1 MLAFKTFFKIVNKY
15 KFMIIL
21 YMAILCGLM
30 IFYYNSG
37 NETNT
42 FAESKPDI
50 LIVND
55 DSDNKITN
63 NLVKYLSEKCN
74 IVNIADNE
82 EARDDALFYQEVSYI
97 IYIPKD
103 YGKDFYEG
111 KNPEINVKSLDSS
124 NAYYAK
130 MLLTNYLKVANTYKS
145 ELPNLLEN
153 DLIEKINTTLSKN
166 TEINL
171 MTSSD
176 ENTDRNQA
184 SITNE
189 NIEQNQASI
198 TNKNIEKNQASS
210 TDKNTKQNQASSSNE
225 NTDRNQASSADKN
238 VLNKAIS
245 YFSFLNY
252 AVLAGL
258 VYVICM
264 TISAYRKPM
273 VSKRI
278 EVSKLNYKKFNFNL
292 VFYNGVLTLIIWG
305 IYIIISSI
313 LIGKFLFT
321 KSGAI
326 LIINSLIFSICAL
339 TLAFL
344 IANIISNKNAINGII
359 NVVALGS
366 SFLCG
371 AFVPTSLLPDYVLKF
386 AHILPSYWYI
396 KTNNALA
403 SIETINYDTL
413 KPLFINMLII
423 IAFTFTYLIIYNIV
437 TRFFKFDRK
446 EN

>member
-74 IVNIADNE
+74 IANIADNE

-111 KNPEINVKSLDSS
+111 KNPEIKVKSLDSS

-145 ELPNLLEN
+145 ELPNLSEN

-171 MTSSD
+171 M
-176 ENTDRNQA
+176 
-184 SITNE
+184 
-189 NIEQNQASI
+189 
-198 TNKNIEKNQASS
+198 
-210 TDKNTKQNQASSSNE
+210 SSSNE
-225 NTDRNQASSADKN
+225 NTDRNQASSTDKN

-245 YFSFLNY
+245 YFNFLNY

-313 LIGKFLFT
+313 LIGKSLFT

-359 NVVALGS
+359 NVIALGS

-396 KTNNALA
+396 KTNNALT

-423 IAFTFTYLIIYNIV
+423 IAFTLIYLIISY
-437 TRFFKFDRK
+437 RLRK
-446 EN
+446 RKC

>member
-37 NETNT
+37 NETNA

-74 IVNIADNE
+74 IANIADNE

-145 ELPNLLEN
+145 ELPNLSEN

-171 MTSSD
+171 MSSSD
-176 ENTDRNQA
+176 ENTDRNQV
-184 SITNE
+184 STIDE
-189 NIEQNQASI
+189 NTEQNQ
-198 TNKNIEKNQASS
+198 KLS
-210 TDKNTKQNQASSSNE
+210 T
-225 NTDRNQASSADKN
+225 DKN

-245 YFSFLNY
+245 YFNFLNY

-359 NVVALGS
+359 NVIALGS

-396 KTNNALA
+396 KTNNALT
-403 SIETINYDTL
+403 SIETINYETL
-413 KPLFINMLII
+413 KPLFTNMLII
-423 IAFTFTYLIIYNIV
+423 IAFTLIYLIISY
-437 TRFFKFDRK
+437 RLRK
-446 EN
+446 RKC

>member
-74 IVNIADNE
+74 IANIADNE

-111 KNPEINVKSLDSS
+111 KNPEINIKSLDSS

-145 ELPNLLEN
+145 ELPNLSEN

-166 TEINL
+166 TEINFP
-171 MTSSD
+171 SSSN
-176 ENTDRNQA
+176 ENT
-184 SITNE
+184 
-189 NIEQNQASI
+189 EQNQAS
-198 TNKNIEKNQASS
+198 S
-210 TDKNTKQNQASSSNE
+210 TNE
-225 NTDRNQASSADKN
+225 NTDRNQASSIDKNTKQNQKLSTDKN
-238 VLNKAIS
+238 VLNKAIL
-245 YFSFLNY
+245 YFNFLNY

-359 NVVALGS
+359 NVIALGS

-396 KTNNALA
+396 KTNNALT
-403 SIETINYDTL
+403 SIETINYETL
-413 KPLFINMLII
+413 KPLFTNMLII

>member
-55 DSDNKITN
+55 DSDNIITN

-74 IVNIADNE
+74 IANIADNK

-97 IYIPKD
+97 VYIPKD

-145 ELPNLLEN
+145 ELPNLSEN

-171 MTSSD
+171 LSSL
-176 ENTDRNQA
+176 
-184 SITNE
+184 NE
-189 NIEQNQASI
+189 NIEQ
-198 TNKNIEKNQASS
+198 NQASS
-210 TDKNTKQNQASSSNE
+210 TDKNTKQNQKLS
-225 NTDRNQASSADKN
+225 TDKN

-245 YFSFLNY
+245 YFNFLNY

-359 NVVALGS
+359 NVIALGS

-396 KTNNALA
+396 KTNNALT
-403 SIETINYDTL
+403 SIETINYETL

>member
-1 MLAFKTFFKIVNKY
+1 
-15 KFMIIL
+15 
-21 YMAILCGLM
+21 
-30 IFYYNSG
+30 
-37 NETNT
+37 
-42 FAESKPDI
+42 
-50 LIVND
+50 
-55 DSDNKITN
+55 
-63 NLVKYLSEKCN
+63 
-74 IVNIADNE
+74 
-82 EARDDALFYQEVSYI
+82 
-97 IYIPKD
+97 
-103 YGKDFYEG
+103 
-111 KNPEINVKSLDSS
+111 
-124 NAYYAK
+124 
-130 MLLTNYLKVANTYKS
+130 
-145 ELPNLLEN
+145 
-153 DLIEKINTTLSKN
+153 
-166 TEINL
+166 
-171 MTSSD
+171 
-176 ENTDRNQA
+176 
-184 SITNE
+184 
-189 NIEQNQASI
+189 
-198 TNKNIEKNQASS
+198 
-210 TDKNTKQNQASSSNE
+210 
-225 NTDRNQASSADKN
+225 
-238 VLNKAIS
+238 
-245 YFSFLNY
+245 
-252 AVLAGL
+252 
-258 VYVICM
+258 M

-359 NVVALGS
+359 NVIALGS

-396 KTNNALA
+396 KTNNALT
-403 SIETINYDTL
+403 SIETINYETL
-413 KPLFINMLII
+413 KPLFTNMLII

>member
-74 IVNIADNE
+74 IANIADNE

-111 KNPEINVKSLDSS
+111 KNPEINIKSLDSS

-145 ELPNLLEN
+145 ELPNLSEN

-171 MTSSD
+171 PSSSN
-176 ENTDRNQA
+176 ENT
-184 SITNE
+184 
-189 NIEQNQASI
+189 EQNQAS
-198 TNKNIEKNQASS
+198 S
-210 TDKNTKQNQASSSNE
+210 TNE
-225 NTDRNQASSADKN
+225 NTDRNQASSIDKNTKQNQKLSTDKN
-238 VLNKAIS
+238 VLNKAIL
-245 YFSFLNY
+245 YFNFLNY

-359 NVVALGS
+359 NVIALGS

-396 KTNNALA
+396 KTNNALT
-403 SIETINYDTL
+403 SIETINYETL
-413 KPLFINMLII
+413 KPLFTNMLII

>member
-21 YMAILCGLM
+21 YIAILCGLM

-50 LIVND
+50 LIVNN

-74 IVNIADNE
+74 IANIADNE

-103 YGKDFYEG
+103 YGKNFYEG
-111 KNPEINVKSLDSS
+111 KNPEINVKSLDSA

-145 ELPNLLEN
+145 ELPNLSEN

-171 MTSSD
+171 L
-176 ENTDRNQA
+176 
-184 SITNE
+184 
-189 NIEQNQASI
+189 
-198 TNKNIEKNQASS
+198 
-210 TDKNTKQNQASSSNE
+210 SSSNE
-225 NTDRNQASSADKN
+225 NTDRNQASSTNENIEQNQVSSTDKNTKQNQKLSTDKN
-238 VLNKAIS
+238 VLNKAIL
-245 YFSFLNY
+245 YFNFLNY

-305 IYIIISSI
+305 IYIIISSV

-359 NVVALGS
+359 NVIALGS

-396 KTNNALA
+396 KTNNALT
-403 SIETINYDTL
+403 SIETINYETL
-413 KPLFINMLII
+413 KPLFTNMLII
-423 IAFTFTYLIIYNIV
+423 IAFTLIYLIISY
-437 TRFFKFDRK
+437 RLRK
-446 EN
+446 RKC

>member
-55 DSDNKITN
+55 DSDNIITN

-74 IVNIADNE
+74 IANIADNK

-97 IYIPKD
+97 VYIPKD

-145 ELPNLLEN
+145 ELPNLSEN

-171 MTSSD
+171 LSSL
-176 ENTDRNQA
+176 
-184 SITNE
+184 NE
-189 NIEQNQASI
+189 NIEQ
-198 TNKNIEKNQASS
+198 NQASS
-210 TDKNTKQNQASSSNE
+210 TDKNTKQNQKLS
-225 NTDRNQASSADKN
+225 TDKN

-245 YFSFLNY
+245 YFNFLNY

-305 IYIIISSI
+305 IYIIIWSI

-359 NVVALGS
+359 NVIALGS

-396 KTNNALA
+396 KTNNALT
-403 SIETINYDTL
+403 SIETINYETL

>member
-50 LIVND
+50 LIVNN

-74 IVNIADNE
+74 IANIADNE

-124 NAYYAK
+124 NTYYAK

-145 ELPNLLEN
+145 ELPNLSEN

-171 MTSSD
+171 L
-176 ENTDRNQA
+176 
-184 SITNE
+184 
-189 NIEQNQASI
+189 
-198 TNKNIEKNQASS
+198 
-210 TDKNTKQNQASSSNE
+210 SSSNE
-225 NTDRNQASSADKN
+225 NTDRNQASSTDKN

-245 YFSFLNY
+245 YFNFLNY

>member
-55 DSDNKITN
+55 DSDNIITN

-74 IVNIADNE
+74 IANIADNK

-111 KNPEINVKSLDSS
+111 KNPEINIKSLDSS

-145 ELPNLLEN
+145 ELPNLSEN

-171 MTSSD
+171 PSSSN
-176 ENTDRNQA
+176 ENT
-184 SITNE
+184 
-189 NIEQNQASI
+189 EQNQAS
-198 TNKNIEKNQASS
+198 S
-210 TDKNTKQNQASSSNE
+210 TNE
-225 NTDRNQASSADKN
+225 NTDRNQASSIDKNTKQNQKLSTDKN
-238 VLNKAIS
+238 VLNKAIL
-245 YFSFLNY
+245 YFNFLNY

-359 NVVALGS
+359 NVIALGS

-396 KTNNALA
+396 KTNNALT
-403 SIETINYDTL
+403 SIETINYETL
-413 KPLFINMLII
+413 KPLFTNMLII

>member
-55 DSDNKITN
+55 DSDNIITN

-74 IVNIADNE
+74 IANIADNK

-97 IYIPKD
+97 VYIPKD

-145 ELPNLLEN
+145 ELPNLSEN

-171 MTSSD
+171 LSSL
-176 ENTDRNQA
+176 
-184 SITNE
+184 NE
-189 NIEQNQASI
+189 NIEQ
-198 TNKNIEKNQASS
+198 NQASS
-210 TDKNTKQNQASSSNE
+210 TDKNTKQNQKLS
-225 NTDRNQASSADKN
+225 TDKN

-245 YFSFLNY
+245 YFNFLNY

-344 IANIISNKNAINGII
+344 IANNAINGII

-396 KTNNALA
+396 KTNNALT
-403 SIETINYDTL
+403 SIETINYETL